1 MYAYDVSVPVRRMY
15 GLVEDVRA
23 RLGERAVVTG
33 FGHLGDG
40 NLHIAVAAERF
51 DVETEALLEPF
62 IFEKTATERGSISA
76 EHGIGFWKKND
87 IHYSQSPES
96 VALMRKLKHMFDP
109 AGILNPYKLVA

>member
-1 MYAYDVSVPVRRMY
+1 MLFKTLPVDMKEHLS
-15 GLVEDVRA
+15 LVY
-23 RLGERAVVTG
+23 LWKSERSL
-33 FGHLGDG
+33 FG
-40 NLHIAVAAERF
+40 AE
-51 DVETEALLEPF
+51 VETEALLEPF